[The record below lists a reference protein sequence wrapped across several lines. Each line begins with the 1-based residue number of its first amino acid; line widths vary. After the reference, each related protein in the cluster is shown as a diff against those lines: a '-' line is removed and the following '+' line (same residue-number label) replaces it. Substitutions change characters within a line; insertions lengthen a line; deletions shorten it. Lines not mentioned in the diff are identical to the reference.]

1 MPFIYT
7 TFIFLS
13 GNLVP
18 LLLNY
23 IFIPIQNRCI
33 EVKSTWTAKKGK
45 DYIFLKQEAAKKL
58 GYIYEIWV
66 YDHNGNRIEE
76 YKKISRAY
84 TCTRRRPFALHQEH
98 LTP

>member
-13 GNLVP
+13 GNPGYKDFRLQP

-23 IFIPIQNRCI
+23 IFIPMQNRCI

-76 YKKISRAY
+76 YK
-84 TCTRRRPFALHQEH
+84 
-98 LTP
+98 